1 MENKNI
7 KIHYDSKVYF
17 SFLIIFLFGM
27 GVLVA
32 KYMKQE
38 NCDAVGFDI
47 IAQSFTTGN
56 LIEFKSFG
64 DANYKWEWDFGDRS
78 KKEFVS
84 NTLHKYDS
92 VGLYTITLKMNNNC
106 VVNRQLYIKER
117 VYVRKSELNRVPTI
131 IYPEEI
137 RAGDLVTFECTS
149 DFAKKWEWRFGEFD
163 RVDDISE
170 ITKYKFEEEG
180 TYKISLIVNDDIKN
194 ALVKTIDVLPKKNE
208 RRRRRRST
216 SDPIDNVLL
225 NQIPDKPD
233 IEASTEIK
241 KIKLSRKD
249 AKIMLQDYALGKIDY
264 ADIKDNFC
272 SNNIRVVNP
281 SGKIS
286 SMKELL
292 TAIRGKQINLID
304 ISLYK
309 NESIGCIKTINVDL
323 KIKGTFF
330 WRRY

>member
-7 KIHYDSKVYF
+7 KIHYDNKVYL
-17 SFLIIFLFGM
+17 SFLMIFLFGI
-27 GVLVA
+27 GILVA

-38 NCDAVGFDI
+38 DCDEIGFDI
-47 IAQSFTTGN
+47 IAQTFTTGD
-56 LIEFKSFG
+56 LIEFKSIG
-64 DANYKWEWDFGDRS
+64 DTNYKWEWDFGDRS
-78 KKEFVS
+78 QKEYVS

-92 VGLYTITLKMNNNC
+92 VGLYTITLKVNNSC

-117 VYVRKSELNRVPTI
+117 VYVKKSDLDRVPVI
-131 IYPEEI
+131 VFPDEI
-137 RAGDLVTFECTS
+137 RAGDLITFECTS
-149 DFAKKWEWRFGEFD
+149 DYAKKWEWRFGETD
-163 RVDDISE
+163 KVDDISA

-194 ALVKTIDVLPKKNE
+194 ALIRTIDVLPKKNE
-208 RRRRRRST
+208 RRRRPST
-216 SDPIDNVLL
+216 IDPIDNVLL
-225 NQIPDKPD
+225 DQIPDKPD
-233 IEASTEIK
+233 VEASTEVK

-249 AKIMLQDYALGKIDY
+249 AKKMLQDYAIGKIDY
-264 ADIKDNFC
+264 TDIKHNFC

-286 SMKELL
+286 SLKELL

-309 NESIGCIKTINVDL
+309 NESTGCVKTINVDL

-330 WRRY
+330 WKRY

>member
-7 KIHYDSKVYF
+7 KIHYDNKVYL
-17 SFLIIFLFGM
+17 SFLMIFLFGI
-27 GVLVA
+27 GILVA

-38 NCDAVGFDI
+38 NCDEIGFDI
-47 IAQSFTTGN
+47 IAQTFTTGD
-56 LIEFKSFG
+56 LIEFKSIG
-64 DANYKWEWDFGDRS
+64 DTNYKWEWDFGDRS
-78 KKEFVS
+78 QKEYVS

-92 VGLYTITLKMNNNC
+92 VGLYTITLKVNNSC

-117 VYVRKSELNRVPTI
+117 VYVKKSDLERVPVI
-131 IYPEEI
+131 VFPDEI
-137 RAGDLVTFECTS
+137 RAGDLITFECTS
-149 DFAKKWEWRFGEFD
+149 DYAKKWEWRFGETD
-163 RVDDISE
+163 KVDDISA

-194 ALVKTIDVLPKKNE
+194 ALIRTIDVLPKKNE
-208 RRRRRRST
+208 RRRRRST
-216 SDPIDNVLL
+216 IDPVDNVLL

-233 IEASTEIK
+233 VEASTEVK

-249 AKIMLQDYALGKIDY
+249 AKKMLQDYAIGKIDY
-264 ADIKDNFC
+264 TDIKHNFC

-286 SMKELL
+286 SLKELL

-309 NESIGCIKTINVDL
+309 NESTGCVKTINIDL

-330 WRRY
+330 WKKY